1 MSETTPNS
9 ETTSS
14 SETTPDSEPTP
25 GRGRGLVIAGGI
37 LTVLSLLVS
46 IAVIVD
52 WVVLFS
58 NPDTRGMHYFGGFL
72 ALLVLAVPTWYI
84 GVPLLAT
91 GRSQQRGPVRRSVLA
106 WVIALVLL
114 PLVFIAM
121 AMPLFMLPLAFVP
134 SVAAT
139 AWLVWGKPAA

>member
-1 MSETTPNS
+1 M
-9 ETTSS
+9 
-14 SETTPDSEPTP
+14 
-25 GRGRGLVIAGGI
+25 
-37 LTVLSLLVS
+37 
-46 IAVIVD
+46 
-52 WVVLFS
+52 
-58 NPDTRGMHYFGGFL
+58 
-72 ALLVLAVPTWYI
+72 LVLAVPTWYI

-121 AMPLFMLPLAFVP
+121 AMPVFMFPLAFVP

-139 AWLVWGKPAA
+139 AWLVWGKPSA